1 MSYCKGPVPYA
12 WFEYGHVKCC
22 HFIIADEDSTPED
35 DTEDSVQEKKIGVGI
50 KELKIGRQRVK
61 SEGDISEEAQLSRAW
76 DTTPTAKDTMLHD
89 INEQEEITET
99 TPLIMY
105 QEHKVW
111 RPKRKPHLPDLVK
124 SSKESRQRKRVP
136 AVPLLDR
143 STSSIALLVRQQ
155 QLLDRVQATQAVLKE
170 SNDEILSPS
179 PSRKKPHMSFKEVS
193 RRIISVQKRQSGGH
207 PSLSDIVTQYQ
218 EKMKKERESS
228 QAPRTPKSPLFSPL
242 RFKPGLTKQSSILG
256 AIPIDKWHEMMEE
269 SQEFLGS
276 DSDGNEN

>member
-1 MSYCKGPVPYA
+1 MQ
-12 WFEYGHVKCC
+12 CC
-22 HFIIADEDSTPED
+22 HFIWLNIADEDSIPED
-35 DTEDSVQEKKIGVGI
+35 DTEDSVKEKKIGVGI

-61 SEGDISEEAQLSRAW
+61 SEGDISEEAQPSRAR
-76 DTTPTAKDTMLHD
+76 DTTPTADDTMLHD

-99 TPLIMY
+99 TPLIMC
-105 QEHKVW
+105 QERKVW

-124 SSKESRQRKRVP
+124 NSKESHQRKPVP
-136 AVPLLDR
+136 AVPPLDR

-170 SNDEILSPS
+170 SDEILSPS
-179 PSRKKPHMSFKEVS
+179 PSRKKPHMSFKEAS
-193 RRIISVQKRQSGGH
+193 QCIISVQKRQSGGH

-228 QAPRTPKSPLFSPL
+228 QAPRIPKSPMFSPF

-269 SQEFLGS
+269 SQESLGS